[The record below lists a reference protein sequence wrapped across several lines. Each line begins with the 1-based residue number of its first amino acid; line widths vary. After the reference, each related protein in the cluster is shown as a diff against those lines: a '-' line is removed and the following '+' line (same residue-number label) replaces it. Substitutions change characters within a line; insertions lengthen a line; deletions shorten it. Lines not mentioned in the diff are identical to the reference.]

1 MISTCSFKEFAA
13 VPYLETS
20 SLAQTHGGQ
29 VAFSSDRPTVL
40 VGPNGSGKSALLT
53 ALALRFLAY
62 FTGESTF
69 DDKFV
74 RSTESKTWW
83 SKSHEWRNDFT
94 YLKGFSTT
102 GDNAPALYYRP
113 GHIPGNERC
122 VTTAMMCGYFD
133 EARAYDRAVKEKSSG
148 QATQTL
154 LEKALAAL
162 SGSCLPHEYL
172 YRDWRAGKE
181 PKDLRAWTAEARW
194 LGDYDYQAE
203 VLKVQFA
210 STDGVPL
217 ILLDEPEQS
226 LDALAEVKLWKL
238 IEAADYRRI
247 QVIVASHSL
256 YPLLN
261 PDSDSFHL
269 IETEPGYC
277 ERVRG
282 LIR

>member
-1 MISTCSFKEFAA
+1 MISTLSFKEFAG

-29 VAFSSDRPTVL
+29 VAFACDRPTVL

-53 ALALRFLAY
+53 ALALRLLAY

-74 RSTESKTWW
+74 RSTESKAWW
-83 SKSHEWRNDFT
+83 TKSHEWRNDFT
-94 YLKGFSTT
+94 YLQGFSMT

-113 GHIPGNERC
+113 SHIPGNEQS
-122 VTTAMMCGYFD
+122 VAAAMMCGYFE
-133 EARAYDRAVKEKSSG
+133 EARGYDRAVSAKSSG
-148 QATQTL
+148 QASQAL
-154 LEKALAAL
+154 LGKALAAL
-162 SGSCLPHEYL
+162 AGSALPHEYL
-172 YRDWRAGKE
+172 YRDWRAGKT
-181 PKDLRAWTAEARW
+181 PHNLRNVDRW
-194 LGDYDYQAE
+194 LGDYDYKAE
-203 VLKVQFA
+203 VLKAQFA
-210 STDGVPL
+210 STEGVPV

-226 LDALAEVKLWKL
+226 LDALAEVRLWKL
-238 IEAADYRRI
+238 IEAADCRRM

-261 PDSDSFHL
+261 PNAFHL

-277 ERVRG
+277 ERVTG
-282 LIR
+282 LL